1 MAICT
6 LYSIVSLIVL
16 AEAAI
21 VHSKIHNVSQAS
33 FVVFQKL
40 ENALVT
46 DHEVLY
52 LLQEALFP
60 SQGLNRGDWL
70 DLATC
75 VMVDSVQPESC
86 EKSYFSGEQSNFTY
100 CQNFECSSSALLDLI
115 PYDQLFVLDNV
126 LGEVIFHLIQRR
138 DFIYIPLHIDTLPCG
153 TTEDNIRNALL
164 RLLSWVCTYSIYG
177 ICFVYISHLTIC
189 YNLFDIRSY
198 LSFQA
203 FVHFIFFMCR

>member
-6 LYSIVSLIVL
+6 LYSIVSVILL
-16 AEAAI
+16 AEATV
-21 VHSKIHNVSQAS
+21 VHTKIHNVSYAS
-33 FVVFQKL
+33 FVVQQKL

-46 DHEVLY
+46 DREVLY

-75 VMVDSVQPESC
+75 VMVDSVQSENC
-86 EKSYFSGEQSNFTY
+86 ETSHFSGEQSNFTY
-100 CQNFECSSSALLDLI
+100 CQHFEWSSSALLDLI

-126 LGEVIFHLIQRR
+126 VGEVIFHLIQRR

-153 TTEDNIRNALL
+153 ATEDDMRNALL
-164 RLLSWVCTYSIYG
+164 RILSWVCTFS
-177 ICFVYISHLTIC
+177 VYVLG
-189 YNLFDIRSY
+189 
-198 LSFQA
+198 
-203 FVHFIFFMCR
+203 

>member
-6 LYSIVSLIVL
+6 LYSIVSLILL

-33 FVVFQKL
+33 FVVLQKL
-40 ENALVT
+40 ENTLVT
-46 DHEVLY
+46 DREVLY

-75 VMVDSVQPESC
+75 VMVDSVQPENC

-100 CQNFECSSSALLDLI
+100 CRNFEWSSSALLDLI

-177 ICFVYISHLTIC
+177 IYFVYISHLTIC
-189 YNLFDIRSY
+189 YNLLDIRSY

>member
-6 LYSIVSLIVL
+6 LYSIVSLILLV
-16 AEAAI
+16 EAAI

-33 FVVFQKL
+33 FVVYQKL

-75 VMVDSVQPESC
+75 VMVDSVHPENC
-86 EKSYFSGEQSNFTY
+86 EKSHFSGEQSNFTY
-100 CQNFECSSSALLDLI
+100 CRNFEWSSSALLDLI

-138 DFIYIPLHIDTLPCG
+138 DFIYIQLHIDTLPCG
-153 TTEDNIRNALL
+153 TTVDDIRNALL
-164 RLLSWVCTYSIYG
+164 QLFSWVCTYSIYG
-177 ICFVYISHLTIC
+177 IYFVYIPHLTI
-189 YNLFDIRSY
+189 Y
-198 LSFQA
+198 
-203 FVHFIFFMCR
+203 